1 MPVAVTVKVAVAP
14 TVTLWLCGWEVT
26 AGAVT
31 TGVTVSEAALLVA
44 LPAELLTVTEKLEPL
59 FEAAVTGVV

>member
-1 MPVAVTVKVAVAP
+1 MPAAATVKVADAP
-14 TVTLWLCGWEVT
+14 TVTLWFCGWVVMLGAT
-26 AGAVT
+26 AVT
-31 TGVTVSEAALLVA
+31 VRVAAVLVT